1 MNYLQ
6 TIALLEMVCITFQ
19 YKVYN
24 ACLTSSDIMDSF
36 YYVECI
42 DDMQCYYLWS
52 VRYIHAITLQVVAL
66 LEIVCITYQLTPAL
80 VCNTYHF

>member
-1 MNYLQ
+1 MNYLE

-24 ACLTSSDIMDSF
+24 AYHTSSDIMDSF

-42 DDMQCYYLWS
+42 DGYAM
-52 VRYIHAITLQVVAL
+52 L
-66 LEIVCITYQLTPAL
+66 LLMV
-80 VCNTYHF
+80 N

>member
-24 ACLTSSDIMDSF
+24 ACLTSSDVMDSF

-42 DDMQCYYLWS
+42 DDYAM
-52 VRYIHAITLQVVAL
+52 L
-66 LEIVCITYQLTPAL
+66 LLMVS
-80 VCNTYHF
+80 